1 MLHCEG
7 FFFHRGRKLLLKT
20 LRTKLSRKG
29 HRTTERTTEEL
40 KTDMTNLIE
49 NTPRGIYALLQDLM
63 RVRSISG
70 TEGENELVRF
80 LRDRLA
86 ALPYFRVHP
95 ENLFL
100 APVETG
106 GLGRHAL
113 LAFVEASP
121 RTAKTVVLTG
131 HYDVVDVD
139 VCGELRD
146 LAFEPEVYSRRIG
159 ERDISPEARRDL
171 VSGNFLFGR
180 GIMDMKGGLAIHAAY
195 LAEMAAA
202 PERLKTNLLFL
213 AVPDEE
219 VDSVGMRGAV
229 PHLVRFAEER
239 GLDYRA
245 ALLGEP
251 FKRGVAEGG
260 EAARVS
266 YLGSTGKVTA
276 LFFCVGCPTHVG
288 RYFDGVNS
296 LLLATHVMAEME
308 GNPNL
313 LDGDA
318 SGPLC
323 PPACLRMKDLREH
336 YSVTLPERSAAYF
349 SVLFVTRTLGEIL
362 EEMRRVAAQA
372 LDRTAARLASVRR
385 SYCERLGQADPGTD
399 PLGGASERR
408 VYEVREV
415 FRLAAALLGG
425 EAALSRRVE
434 SIASRLP
441 DTMDQREKGI
451 RLLDEVLSLSG
462 LKGPCIVVGFLPPF
476 YPSRVNAGRTDQER
490 RLRTAVADLGDYAW
504 EAHGERLQVL
514 DYCGGITDMSYLG
527 FQGTEEEL
535 CLLEENLPGWG
546 TLYAL
551 SVKDLLRLDVPGF
564 ILGCGG
570 EDAHKDTERMDV
582 PFSLETA
589 PKLLR
594 YLVERLAAEE

>member
-1 MLHCEG
+1 MPP
-7 FFFHRGRKLLLKT
+7 RKE
-20 LRTKLSRKG
+20 SAN
-29 HRTTERTTEEL
+29 
-40 KTDMTNLIE
+40 MACIE
-49 NTPRGIYALLQDLM
+49 NTPGGIYALLQDLM

-70 TEGENELVRF
+70 TEGENELVRL

-86 ALPYFRVHP
+86 ALPYFQEHP
-95 ENLFL
+95 EHLFTV
-100 APVETG
+100 PVETE
-106 GLGRHAL
+106 GLGRRAL
-113 LAFVEASP
+113 FAFVEAVP
-121 RTAKTVVLTG
+121 ETAKTIILTG

-139 VCGELRD
+139 VCGELRE
-146 LAFEPEVYSRRIG
+146 LAFDPEDYTRRIG

-171 VSGNFLFGR
+171 KSGNFLFGR

-195 LAEMAAA
+195 LAEMSAA
-202 PERLKTNLLFL
+202 PELLKANLLFL

-251 FKRGVAEGG
+251 LKRDLPEAEGS
-260 EAARVS
+260 ARVS
-266 YLGSTGKVTA
+266 YLGTTGKATA

-288 RYFDGVNS
+288 RYFEGVNS
-296 LLLATHVMAEME
+296 LLVASHVMAEME

-336 YSVTLPERSAAYF
+336 YSVTLPERSVAYF
-349 SVLFVTRTLGEIL
+349 SVLFVTRTLREIL
-362 EEMRRVAAQA
+362 EEMHRVAALA
-372 LDRTAARLASVRR
+372 LDRTAERLSAVRR
-385 SYCERLGQADPGTD
+385 RYHERLGQLDPD
-399 PLGGASERR
+399 AAPLGDAPERR
-408 VYEVREV
+408 VYEVRDV
-415 FRLAAALLGG
+415 FRLAAAILGG
-425 EAALSRRVE
+425 EEALSHRVAFL
-434 SIASRLP
+434 ASRLP

-451 RLLDEVLSLSG
+451 RLLDEVFSLSG

-476 YPSRVNAGRTDQER
+476 YPSRVNSGRTERER
-490 RLRTAVADLGDYAW
+490 RLRLAVTELEGYAR
-504 EAHGERLQVL
+504 EAHGETLRVL

-527 FQGTEEEL
+527 FQGAAEEL
-535 CLLEENLPGWG
+535 RLLEENLPGWG

-551 SVKDLLRLDVPGF
+551 SVPDLLRLDVPGF

-570 EDAHKDTERMDV
+570 EDAHKDTERMDL

-594 YLVERLAAEE
+594 YLVERLAAEN